1 MRWAFWRRRRKSQQ
15 STWAGDPA
23 AGPGPDVGL
32 KGARFDEPRIAPARP
47 HPDEP
52 DSDGPPRRT
61 NPFSG
66 AAPDAALHG
75 APSQGTTSAPGEPAV
90 LDEAVLAASGALVAD
105 VVRALLSDD
114 RDAARVARGP
124 AQDPARLRA
133 AAAAAVGVLA
143 TRLPALSGVEGPVVF
158 DEDKGDLL
166 HAYADVLAGRAEH
179 RRTRVAPEVSRDQL
193 VAVGHLAAAAALGDA
208 DDAPA
213 LLVLGGVSAEV
224 QLLAGCVLLAQTC
237 ADGGGTADGLAGEV
251 TALFA

>member
-15 STWAGDPA
+15 STSAGDPA
-23 AGPGPDVGL
+23 VRGPEGVGL
-32 KGARFDEPRIAPARP
+32 DGVRSDEPRIASARP
-47 HPDEP
+47 QPDEP
-52 DSDGPPRRT
+52 DTDGPPRRT
-61 NPFSG
+61 DPFSG

-75 APSQGTTSAPGEPAV
+75 APSRGAISAPGEPAV
-90 LDEAVLAASGALVAD
+90 LDEALLAASGALVAD

-124 AQDPARLRA
+124 TQDAARVRA

-143 TRLPALSGVEGPVVF
+143 ARLPALSGVEGPVVF
-158 DEDKGDLL
+158 DEDEGDLL

-179 RRTRVAPEVSRDQL
+179 RRAGRAPEVSRDQL

-208 DDAPA
+208 ANEPA
-213 LLVLGGVSAEV
+213 LLVLGGASAEV
-224 QLLAGCVLLAQTC
+224 QLLAGCVLLVQTC

-251 TALFA
+251 TDLFA